1 MAPIFSK
8 PEEQEEPL
16 KLSQSKGKKL
26 IEELTESS
34 LGEEETEE
42 GNIAKSFLQGIWH
55 GNAVPRTPS
64 QKKREDGDI
73 EKMDSRESDS
83 V

>member
-1 MAPIFSK
+1 MTQESSK

-16 KLSQSKGKKL
+16 TLSQSKGRKL

-34 LGEEETEE
+34 SGEKETEE
-42 GNIAKSFLQGIWH
+42 ENIAKEFLQGIWH

-64 QKKREDGDI
+64 QKKRED
-73 EKMDSRESDS
+73 MDNKKIDR
-83 V
+83 